1 MLPGQCHSPEDAT
14 DVGGST
20 GRIKRLKPCKND
32 TIIIV
37 YSRFVPPSI
46 DYTSEIRSDV

>member
-20 GRIKRLKPCKND
+20 GRIKCLKPCNVQKN
-32 TIIIV
+32 TIIRA
-37 YSRFVPPSI
+37 SS
-46 DYTSEIRSDV
+46 TSEIRSDQRVGE

>member
-20 GRIKRLKPCKND
+20 GRIKCLKPCKKHNQE
-32 TIIIV
+32 
-37 YSRFVPPSI
+37 SFVPHLL
-46 DYTSEIRSDV
+46 YIRDPI